1 MKSTNPANLYA
12 WQDRDALR
20 GGTYRRGRAISGPP
34 PRPVEFSD
42 IEAAY
47 REAAEFLRKDKESN
61 DSARS

>member
-20 GGTYRRGRAISGPP
+20 GGTYRRGRAISDKPAQ
-34 PRPVEFSD
+34 PVEFSD

-47 REAAEFLRKDKESN
+47 REAAEFSRKDEEDN
-61 DSARS
+61 DRDG

>member
-1 MKSTNPANLYA
+1 MQSTNPPNLYA

-20 GGTYRRGRAISGPP
+20 GGTYRRGRVVSGPP

-47 REAAEFLRKDKESN
+47 REAAEFSRKDEEDN
-61 DSARS
+61 DDERS

>member
-20 GGTYRRGRAISGPP
+20 GGTYRRGRAISEQP
-34 PRPVEFSD
+34 PRPVTFAD

-47 REAAEFLRKDKESN
+47 REAAEFSRKDEDN
-61 DSARS
+61 DRDD